1 MNPHTSHV
9 HWPYPPARAR
19 RHAGAAFEPG
29 AEEDASVPIATG
41 IRIVVN
47 GRVVVHHDALH
58 DTVEAMVRRALAD
71 DPGADVAGAPVT
83 STGTAAR
90 TGG

>member
-9 HWPYPPARAR
+9 QWPYPPPGPR
-19 RHAGAAFEPG
+19 RHAGAAFEPD
-29 AEEDASVPIATG
+29 AEGLASVPVATG

-47 GRVVVHHDALH
+47 GRVVVHHHALH

-71 DPGADVAGAPVT
+71 DSGADVAGAPGA
-83 STGTAAR
+83 SSGIAAR